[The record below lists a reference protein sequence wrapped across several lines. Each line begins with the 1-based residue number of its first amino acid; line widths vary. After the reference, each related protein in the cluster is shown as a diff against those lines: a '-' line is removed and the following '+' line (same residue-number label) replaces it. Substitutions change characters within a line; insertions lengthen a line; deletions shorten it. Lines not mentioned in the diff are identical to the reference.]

1 MLAEWMLITL
11 VVLFVVY
18 MAVRAFFYRSVA
30 KRQEKYAASMKLTL
44 QEAEVL
50 IQKHQLQLQ
59 RSLGNIDILTHEMNA
74 LKDEVK
80 VLKQRN
86 AQYRLETDKYK
97 ARIRELEQK
106 IEALL

>member
-1 MLAEWMLITL
+1 MLAQWMLVTL
-11 VVLFVVY
+11 IILFTCY
-18 MAVRAFFYRSVA
+18 MAVRTFFYRSVA
-30 KRQEKYAASMKLTL
+30 KKQEKYTASMKLTL

-50 IQKHQLQLQ
+50 IQKYQLQLQ

-74 LKDEVK
+74 LKDELK

-97 ARIRELEQK
+97 SRIRELEQK

>member
-1 MLAEWMLITL
+1 
-11 VVLFVVY
+11 
-18 MAVRAFFYRSVA
+18 
-30 KRQEKYAASMKLTL
+30 MKLTL

-50 IQKHQLQLQ
+50 IQKYQLQLQ

-97 ARIRELEQK
+97 SRIRELEQK